1 VYRTAPFRSRF
12 QASAATLTGKVVK
25 VADDDTITILV
36 GTERHRIRLQGIDAP
51 ERKQPYGK
59 ASGRSLS
66 SLVAG
71 KQIRVEY
78 DKRDRYG
85 RIIGVVWVRS
95 PDTRFDAESCRKTLD
110 AAIDGA
116 SAGAARAR

>member
-1 VYRTAPFRSRF
+1 LQTL
-12 QASAATLTGKVVK
+12 AATLEGKVVK
-25 VADDDTITILV
+25 VADGDTITILV

-66 SLVAG
+66 ALVAG
-71 KQIRVEY
+71 KQVRVEY

-95 PDTRFDAESCRKTLD
+95 PDTRCDAEPCRKTLD
-110 AAIDGA
+110 AGMYQLTVGMADGTA
-116 SAGAARAR
+116 LRQRANA